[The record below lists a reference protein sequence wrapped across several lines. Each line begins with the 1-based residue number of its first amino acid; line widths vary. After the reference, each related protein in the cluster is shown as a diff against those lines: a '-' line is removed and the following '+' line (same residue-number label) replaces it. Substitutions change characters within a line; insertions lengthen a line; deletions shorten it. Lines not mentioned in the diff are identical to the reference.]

1 MITNHIQEHNEKL
14 AAIRD
19 KETVKKFTAAD
30 GRTKS
35 IVAALHKGTKNLFA
49 KIGNKNLNKDPQRI
63 DNDNDE
69 PDLENTEK
77 KGISLTSVRLSD
89 LDESINST
97 IDATGENML
106 DISAKGFDEEIKNM
120 IKGSVV
126 DILIIAL
133 IIIIAMGIMRS
144 LEGWDFS
151 DSFYFTVVTIS
162 TVGYGDF
169 KPTNDRSRTF
179 IIFYTIFG
187 TALLVRSC
195 TNLVK
200 IPLLIRARKNELDI
214 IRQFGGENLQLTAD
228 QLKAVFEAEI
238 FQKYPTIKKNENEMS
253 KAEFVILL
261 LSMMDRINEK
271 DLILACKLFD
281 KLDRNDRRYLHKDD
295 ITFEIQRMS
304 ELVEGNQNRNP
315 IDNNLKTSLL

>member
-69 PDLENTEK
+69 QDLENTEK

-120 IKGSVV
+120 IKGNVV

-133 IIIIAMGIMRS
+133 IIIIAMGIMHS